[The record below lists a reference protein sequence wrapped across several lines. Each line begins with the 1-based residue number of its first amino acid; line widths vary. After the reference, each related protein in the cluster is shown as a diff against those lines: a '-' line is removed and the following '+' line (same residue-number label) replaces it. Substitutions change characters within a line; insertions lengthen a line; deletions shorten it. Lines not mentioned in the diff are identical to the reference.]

1 MEYIHPF
8 LYSMLNDWKGHIAS
22 ICSTYIIHDAFIS
35 YLLAA
40 QLQLAA
46 VLGLL
51 LATVKYFSDK
61 AEFFLFLDLDFFLE
75 VLGEKCRFYN
85 KKTA

>member
-1 MEYIHPF
+1 
-8 LYSMLNDWKGHIAS
+8 MLNDWKGHIAS

-35 YLLAA
+35 YLLEA

-51 LATVKYFSDK
+51 LAKVKYFSDK
-61 AEFFLFLDLDFFLE
+61 AEIFFVFGFVDLDFFLE
-75 VLGEKCRFYN
+75 VLGGKCRFYN
-85 KKTA
+85 KKTS

>member
-1 MEYIHPF
+1 
-8 LYSMLNDWKGHIAS
+8 MLNDWKGHIAS

-35 YLLAA
+35 YLLEA

-51 LATVKYFSDK
+51 LAKVKYFSDK
-61 AEFFLFLDLDFFLE
+61 AEILFVFGFVDLDFFLE

-85 KKTA
+85 KKTS

>member
-1 MEYIHPF
+1 
-8 LYSMLNDWKGHIAS
+8 MLNDWKGHIAS

-35 YLLAA
+35 YLLEA

-51 LATVKYFSDK
+51 LAKVKYFSDK
-61 AEFFLFLDLDFFLE
+61 AEFFFVFGFVDLDFFLE
-75 VLGEKCRFYN
+75 VLGGKCRFYN
-85 KKTA
+85 KKTS

>member
-1 MEYIHPF
+1 
-8 LYSMLNDWKGHIAS
+8 MLNDWKGHIAS

-35 YLLAA
+35 YLLEA

-51 LATVKYFSDK
+51 LAKVKYFSDK
-61 AEFFLFLDLDFFLE
+61 AEIFFVFGFVDLDFFLE

-85 KKTA
+85 KKTS

>member
-8 LYSMLNDWKGHIAS
+8 LCSILNDWKGHIAS

-35 YLLAA
+35 YLLEA

-51 LATVKYFSDK
+51 LAKVKYFSDK
-61 AEFFLFLDLDFFLE
+61 AEIFCFWICGFGFFSGSFRGKMQ
-75 VLGEKCRFYN
+75 VL
-85 KKTA
+85 

>member
-61 AEFFLFLDLDFFLE
+61 AEFFLFLDLDFFSGSFRGKMQ
-75 VLGEKCRFYN
+75 VL
-85 KKTA
+85 